1 MNTEKNDLVQPVKVL
16 IIEDSPEIQ
25 EAALLIFEL
34 HWKGAVVI
42 QALNGEEGIEKT
54 LREKPDIVFLDLGL
68 PDMDGLRVLKEI
80 RNISNVPVII
90 LTVRGEE
97 MDKVRGLEMGAD
109 DYVVKPFAHRELL
122 ARMKAV
128 LSRKSITSDVIS
140 GEGNTQPASC
150 DIRIDLNT
158 GTVMRNGRPV
168 KLTSTEYNLLKYLA
182 GQKGKVLSDMDILSH
197 VWGEEYTDC
206 SEYLQVYIKRL
217 REKLEDN
224 PSRPRIILKE
234 ANGYKIAE
242 SIG

>member
-1 MNTEKNDLVQPVKVL
+1 MNTDNSDSAQPVKVL
-16 IIEDSPEIQ
+16 IVEDSPEIQ
-25 EAALLIFEL
+25 EAAQLIFEL
-34 HWKGAVVI
+34 HWKQAIVI
-42 QALNGEEGIEKT
+42 QALRGEDGIEKT
-54 LREKPDIVFLDLGL
+54 RQEKPDIVLLDLGL

-128 LSRKSITSDVIS
+128 LSRKPITADAIS
-140 GEGNTQPASC
+140 GGGNIQPSPC
-150 DIRIDLNT
+150 DISMDLNT

-206 SEYLQVYIKRL
+206 SEYLQVYVKRL

-224 PSRPRIILKE
+224 PSRPRIIVKE